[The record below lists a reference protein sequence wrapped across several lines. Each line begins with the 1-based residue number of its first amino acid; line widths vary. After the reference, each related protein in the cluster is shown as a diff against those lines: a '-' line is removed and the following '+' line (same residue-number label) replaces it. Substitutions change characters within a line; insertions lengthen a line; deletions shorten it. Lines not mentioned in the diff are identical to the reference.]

1 MGNSNEL
8 SAEAIAGQFVPTNY
22 FAPLDFDSVF
32 RRAAPVEVD
41 IGSGNGSFLAA
52 LAQKNPDRN
61 FLGLERLLG
70 RVRSACRKIA
80 EQNLSNAR
88 VLRLE
93 SSYAIQYLLPPRSI
107 AVFHLLF
114 PDPWPKRRHQ
124 RRRIVTP
131 EFLRSIHRALTAK
144 GLLTVATDEQD
155 YFDEMVKMADHL
167 RAFVIGQSGGVQWNL
182 PASAFERRFRDKG
195 IHIHRLVLRK
205 VSEVR

>member
-22 FAPLDFDSVF
+22 FAPLDFDCVF

-124 RRRIVTP
+124 R
-131 EFLRSIHRALTAK
+131 LTAK